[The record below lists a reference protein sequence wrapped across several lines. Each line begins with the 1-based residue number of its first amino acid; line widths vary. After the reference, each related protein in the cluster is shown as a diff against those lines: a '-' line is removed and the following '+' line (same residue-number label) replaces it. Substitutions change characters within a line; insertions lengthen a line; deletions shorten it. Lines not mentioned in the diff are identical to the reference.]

1 MESENKLNTN
11 TLQRVGIQL
20 GLVGMVVWSAA
31 LPFSMQQTTRFTAI
45 GLWVML
51 GGYLIALGGKIKF
64 QSLSKSN
71 RWLVFTFAG
80 FTLFPFLDFWRWEHM
95 EGALSLIVLRL
106 AMLLIPFLV
115 LQFQVHWPPFWA
127 RMVAVFLFF
136 SLIVNSLLTISVGPN
151 FLFDIIRSGNDS
163 EIRYWMHRPY
173 YGLYFGIFIIGGI
186 TMFYKKP
193 KLVPMLIFMVISGLA
208 LVFLWIL
215 LSKMAIIGIMLIM
228 SLWTLLR
235 ISSNFF
241 PTQKKIVLLGIILI
255 VVGTVYKRTVNSSAY
270 KQIREKGQIDFAT
283 VNKNYANS
291 LNLRLMLWQT
301 ALLTTFES
309 KAALFGFGTANSQ
322 EHLNNAIC
330 KVDEHLCMLKLDP
343 HNVWLS
349 EWLQHGVIGLILVS
363 LLFLVPSWHF
373 EENHFQPY
381 MWVWLFV
388 AFCCFSE
395 TYVNREMG
403 VQTLVWLAVVAPAFL
418 KFENEQADKGQVQP
432 V

>member
-1 MESENKLNTN
+1 MEAENKLNTN
-11 TLQRVGIQL
+11 TLQKVGIQL
-20 GLVGMVVWSAA
+20 GLIGMVLWSVA

-45 GLWVML
+45 ALWIML
-51 GGYLIALGGKIKF
+51 GGYLIALVGRIPF
-64 QSLSKSN
+64 QTLSKSN
-71 RWLVFTFAG
+71 RWLVFTFIA
-80 FTLFPFLDFWRWEHM
+80 FTLFPLLDFWRWEHQ
-95 EGALSLIVLRL
+95 EDAWSLVLLRL

-115 LQFQVHWPPFWA
+115 LQFQVHWPPYWA
-127 RMVAVFLFF
+127 RMVAGILFL
-136 SLIVNSLLTISVGPN
+136 SLIVNSLLTISVGPT
-151 FLFDIIRSGNDS
+151 FLFDTIRSGNDS
-163 EIRYWMHRPY
+163 AITYWMHRPY
-173 YGLYFGIFIIGGI
+173 YGLYFGVFIVGGI

-193 KLVPMLIFMVISGLA
+193 KLVPMLIFMIISGLA
-208 LVFLWIL
+208 LVFLGIL

-235 ISSNFF
+235 IASNFF
-241 PTQKKIVLLGIILI
+241 PTQKKIVLLGVILI
-255 VVGTVYKRTVNSSAY
+255 VVGTAYKRTVSSSAY
-270 KQIREKGQIDFAT
+270 KQIRENGQIDFAT

-301 ALLTTFES
+301 AVLTTFERR
-309 KAALFGFGTANSQ
+309 AALFGFGTANSQ
-322 EHLNNAIC
+322 QYLNQAIC

-349 EWLQHGVIGLILVS
+349 EWLQHGIFGLILVS
-363 LLFLVPSWHF
+363 FLFLVPAWHF

-403 VQTLVWLAVVAPAFL
+403 VHTLVWLAVVAPAFL
-418 KFENEQADKGQVQP
+418 KFESETADKIQP
-432 V
+432 QPI